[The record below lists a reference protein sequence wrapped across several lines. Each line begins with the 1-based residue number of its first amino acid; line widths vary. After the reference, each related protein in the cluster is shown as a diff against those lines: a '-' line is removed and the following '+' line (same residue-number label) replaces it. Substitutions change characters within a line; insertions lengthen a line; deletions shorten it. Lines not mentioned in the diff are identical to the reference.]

1 MKLPS
6 LKLHTK
12 RRHSVLQNF
21 GAQNSK
27 GGGSGSQNKEG
38 AEAKGTGKIKRRG
51 LENFVYEFQHSLI
64 SHTESVI
71 LSSLFSLS
79 QIFSEN
85 RLNFTSLSLG
95 RQVFR

>member
-1 MKLPS
+1 ME
-6 LKLHTK
+6 
-12 RRHSVLQNF
+12 R
-21 GAQNSK
+21 
-27 GGGSGSQNKEG
+27 GGSGSQNKQEG
-38 AEAKGTGKIKRRG
+38 PDAKGTGKIKRRG

>member
-1 MKLPS
+1 MRLEI
-6 LKLHTK
+6 
-12 RRHSVLQNF
+12 R
-21 GAQNSK
+21 K

-38 AEAKGTGKIKRRG
+38 VEAKGTGKIKRRG